1 MRKPGKASG
10 RKTKFCRSF
19 PTTVSVKLS
28 ELSFMCEIRD
38 WVIVCGGFP
47 SLDPHLPEERGGA
60 TLIGHQ
66 YTQSRGAVSA
76 SRANKCFLAA
86 FKMGKTGENIQN
98 LMCRETRRFLES
110 YHCSPKQFEKDLNTT
125 RGALN

>member
-10 RKTKFCRSF
+10 RKTKFCRRF

-47 SLDPHLPEERGGA
+47 LTGSPSAGGERGA

-98 LMCRETRRFLES
+98 LRCAE
-110 YHCSPKQFEKDLNTT
+110 KQEDFWKFITVARSSLKNTT
-125 RGALN
+125 RGELN

>member
-1 MRKPGKASG
+1 M
-10 RKTKFCRSF
+10 
-19 PTTVSVKLS
+19 SVKLS

-47 SLDPHLPEERGGA
+47 SPDPHLPEERGGA

-98 LMCRETRRFLES
+98 LRCAE
-110 YHCSPKQFEKDLNTT
+110 KQEDFWKFITVARSSLKNTT
-125 RGALN
+125 RGELN